1 MIKLFFKTAIYRL
14 RKDKFHSFLNI
25 GGLAL
30 GLVAFLYIATYT
42 FHEISYDSFHSKADR
57 IYRCV
62 AHIKLGETA
71 LDIPRSETPLAA
83 AAKNDFPEIE
93 EAIRLYPLT
102 EIITHYKDKKFVES
116 EICYADIEL
125 FDVFDFKLLEGN
137 PKTALR
143 ESNTIVLGKEVALKY
158 FGDENPMGKSILLT
172 TNKVPY
178 VVTGILD
185 EIPENSSLQSNIYA
199 SFCTLP
205 ESKRLDNWGSFNNTY
220 TYIVTKKGI
229 NIEEFETK
237 FDASIRKYEDAMIK
251 REMGISLSEF
261 ESQGNF
267 FIHKLQPLK
276 DIHLNSTYSENIST
290 YGNKRF
296 LVIFGIT
303 GLLILI
309 IAGFNFVNL
318 TTSRASLRAKE
329 IGIKKIIG
337 STRKS
342 IILQILI
349 EIFLHILIAL
359 VISIVVLLLILP
371 LLNNFSEIVIQPEFL
386 LNPLTSLTII
396 FIPLIITILA
406 GSYPAFL
413 ITAFKPVDVI
423 KRKLKE
429 GNSKS
434 FTRGGLVTIQFVV
447 FIGLVFCTLIIRR
460 QINYMHQQN
469 PGFEKENV
477 LVVENM
483 GYLDN
488 NRNSFKMEMLKNPSV
503 LSASYSSL
511 VPSVDDNAG
520 NIFCEKGSDKTH
532 SLNRMD
538 VDSDFQKTLKVQL
551 KDGRFFTNN
560 EASEKNNAIINEEA
574 ARLLGWSDCNEKYIH
589 DYNYGKDFKVIG
601 IMKDFHMKSLRDK
614 SQPLVIKYRNASR
627 YLSLNVQSDNLP
639 ELIKSVESQWGNFNK
654 EAPFEYFFL
663 DQSFNAQYK
672 SEERLAKVIGV
683 FTIFAI
689 MISCI
694 GLLGLV
700 SYAATQKKKEIG
712 IRKVNGAKVSE
723 ILGMLNRDFVK
734 WVAVAFIIAVPA
746 SYFAMNKWLEGF
758 AYKTTLSWW
767 IFALSGVI
775 ALGIALLTVSWQSW
789 KAANMNPVEALR
801 YE

>member
-1 MIKLFFKTAIYRL
+1 MFKLFLKTAIYRL
-14 RKDKFHSFLNI
+14 RKNKFHSFLNI

-30 GLVAFLYIATYT
+30 GLVAFLYIVTYT
-42 FHEISYDSFHSKADR
+42 FHELSYDSFHSKADR
-57 IYRCV
+57 ISRCV

-71 LDIPRSETPLAA
+71 LNIPRSETPLAA
-83 AAKNDFPEIE
+83 AAKNDFPEVE

-116 EICYADIEL
+116 EICYADAEL

-143 ESNTIVLGKEVALKY
+143 ESNTIILGKKVARRY
-158 FGDENPMGKSILLT
+158 FGDENPMGKTILLS

-199 SFCTLP
+199 SFCTLV
-205 ESKRLDNWGSFNNTY
+205 ESKRLDNWGAFNNTY
-220 TYIVTKKGI
+220 TYIVTKKGV
-229 NIEEFETK
+229 NIEEFEAK
-237 FDASIRKYEDAMIK
+237 FDASIRKYEDAMIQK
-251 REMGISLSEF
+251 EMGISLSEF
-261 ESQGNF
+261 ESQGNY
-267 FIHKLQPLK
+267 FIHKLQPLT

-296 LVIFGIT
+296 LIIFGIT

-329 IGIKKIIG
+329 IGVKKILG
-337 STRKS
+337 SPRKS
-342 IILQILI
+342 IILQILT
-349 EIFLHILIAL
+349 EIFIHTLIATIISILI
-359 VISIVVLLLILP
+359 LLLILP
-371 LLNNFSEIVIQPEFL
+371 FLNNFSEIVIKPEFF
-386 LNPLTSLTII
+386 LNPLTLLTII
-396 FIPLIITILA
+396 FTPIIITILA
-406 GSYPAFL
+406 GIYPAFL
-413 ITAFKPVDVI
+413 ITAYKPVDV
-423 KRKLKE
+423 LKKKFND

-434 FTRGGLVTIQFVV
+434 LTRSGLVTLQFVV

-460 QINYMHQQN
+460 QINYMQKQN

-477 LVVENM
+477 LVIENM

-511 VPSVDDNAG
+511 VPSVDDNSG
-520 NIFCEKGSDKTH
+520 NIFSEKGSDKTH
-532 SLNRMD
+532 SLNRMN

-551 KDGRFFTNN
+551 KEGRFFTDN

-574 ARLLGWSDCNEKYIH
+574 ARLLGWRDCNEKYIY
-589 DYNYGKDFKVIG
+589 DYNYQQEFKVIG
-601 IMKDFHMKSLRDK
+601 IMKDFHMRSLRDK
-614 SQPLVIKYRNASR
+614 SKPLIIKCRSTSR
-627 YLSLNVQSDNLP
+627 YLSLKIQTSDLP
-639 ELIKSVESQWGNFNK
+639 ALINSIKMQWENFNK
-654 EAPFEYFFL
+654 ETSFEYFFL

-700 SYAATQKKKEIG
+700 SYVAIQRQKEIG
-712 IRKVNGAKVSE
+712 IRKVNGATISE
-723 ILGMLNRDFVK
+723 ILIMLNKDFIK
-734 WVAVAFIIAVPA
+734 WVGIAFIIAVPV
-746 SYFAMNKWLEGF
+746 SYYAMNKWLEDF

-767 IFALSGVI
+767 LFALAGAF
-775 ALGIALLTVSWQSW
+775 ALIITLLTVSLQSW
-789 KAANMNPVEALR
+789 QAASKNPVESLR
-801 YE
+801 NE

>member
-1 MIKLFFKTAIYRL
+1 MIKLFLKTAIYRL
-14 RKDKFHSFLNI
+14 RKNKFHSFLNI

-30 GLVAFLYIATYT
+30 GLVAFLYIVTYT
-42 FHEISYDSFHSKADR
+42 FHELSYDSFHSKADR
-57 IYRCV
+57 ISRCV

-71 LDIPRSETPLAA
+71 LNIPRSETPLAA
-83 AAKNDFPEIE
+83 AAKNDFPEVE

-116 EICYADIEL
+116 EICYADAEL

-143 ESNTIVLGKEVALKY
+143 ESNTIILGKKVARRY
-158 FGDENPMGKSILLT
+158 FGDENPMGKTILLS

-199 SFCTLP
+199 SFCTLV
-205 ESKRLDNWGSFNNTY
+205 ESKRLDNWGAFNNTY
-220 TYIVTKKGI
+220 TYIVTKKGV
-229 NIEEFETK
+229 NIEEFEAK
-237 FDASIRKYEDAMIK
+237 FDASIRKYEDAMIQK
-251 REMGISLSEF
+251 EMGISLSEF
-261 ESQGNF
+261 ESQGNY
-267 FIHKLQPLK
+267 FIHKLQPLT

-296 LVIFGIT
+296 LIIFGIT

-329 IGIKKIIG
+329 IGVKKILG
-337 STRKS
+337 SPRKS
-342 IILQILI
+342 IILQILT
-349 EIFLHILIAL
+349 EIFIHTLIATIISILI
-359 VISIVVLLLILP
+359 LLLILP
-371 LLNNFSEIVIQPEFL
+371 FLNNFSEIVIKPEFF
-386 LNPLTSLTII
+386 LNPLTLLTII
-396 FIPLIITILA
+396 FTPIIITILA
-406 GSYPAFL
+406 GIYPAFL
-413 ITAFKPVDVI
+413 ITAYKPVDV
-423 KRKLKE
+423 LKKKFND

-434 FTRGGLVTIQFVV
+434 LTRSGLVTLQFVV

-460 QINYMHQQN
+460 QINYMQKQN

-477 LVVENM
+477 LVIENM

-511 VPSVDDNAG
+511 VPSVDDNSG
-520 NIFCEKGSDKTH
+520 NIFSEKGSDKTH
-532 SLNRMD
+532 SLNRMN

-551 KDGRFFTNN
+551 KEGIFFTDN

-574 ARLLGWSDCNEKYIH
+574 ARLLGWRDCNEKYIY
-589 DYNYGKDFKVIG
+589 DYNYQQEFKVIG
-601 IMKDFHMKSLRDK
+601 IMKDFHMRSLRDK
-614 SQPLVIKYRNASR
+614 SKPLIIKCRSTSR
-627 YLSLNVQSDNLP
+627 YLSLKIQTSDLP
-639 ELIKSVESQWGNFNK
+639 ALINSIKMQWENFNK
-654 EAPFEYFFL
+654 ETSFEYFFL

-700 SYAATQKKKEIG
+700 SYVAIQRQKEIG
-712 IRKVNGAKVSE
+712 IRKVNGATISE
-723 ILGMLNRDFVK
+723 ILIMLNKDFIK
-734 WVAVAFIIAVPA
+734 WVGIAFIIAVPV
-746 SYFAMNKWLEGF
+746 SYYAMNKWLEDF

-767 IFALSGVI
+767 LFALAGAF
-775 ALGIALLTVSWQSW
+775 ALIITLLTVSLQSW
-789 KAANMNPVEALR
+789 QAASKNPVESLR
-801 YE
+801 NE

>member
-1 MIKLFFKTAIYRL
+1 MIKSFLKTAIYRL
-14 RKDKFHSFLNI
+14 RKDMFHSFLNI

-42 FHEISYDSFHSKADR
+42 FYEISYDSFHTKADR

-62 AHIKLGETA
+62 VHLKFGETV

-102 EIITHYKDKKFVES
+102 EIITHYKDKKYVES
-116 EICYADIEL
+116 EICYADVEL

-205 ESKRLDNWGSFNNTY
+205 ESKRIDNWGSFNNVY

-229 NIEEFETK
+229 NIEEFEAK
-237 FDASIRKYEDAMIK
+237 FDASIRKYEDAMIQK
-251 REMGISLSEF
+251 EMGISLAEF
-261 ESQGNF
+261 ESQGNV

-276 DIHLNSTYSENIST
+276 DIHLNSTYSENLST

-296 LVIFGIT
+296 LIIFGIT

-309 IAGFNFVNL
+309 IACFNFVNL

-329 IGIKKIIG
+329 IGVKKIFG
-337 STRKS
+337 SSRKS
-342 IILQILI
+342 LILQILI
-349 EIFLHILIAL
+349 EIFLHSLIAL
-359 VISIVVLLLILP
+359 IISIVILLLILP
-371 LLNNFSEIVIQPEFL
+371 FLNNFSEIVIKPEFL
-386 LNPLTSLTII
+386 LNPLTLLTII
-396 FIPLIITILA
+396 FIPLVITLFA
-406 GSYPAFL
+406 GGYPAFL
-413 ITAFKPVDVI
+413 ITAFKPIDVI
-423 KRKLKE
+423 KKKFKE

-434 FTRGGLVTIQFVV
+434 LTRGGLVTIQFVV
-447 FIGLVFCTLIIRR
+447 FISLVFCTLIIRQ
-460 QINYMHQQN
+460 QINYMHKQN
-469 PGFEKENV
+469 PGFEKKNV
-477 LVVENM
+477 LVIENM
-483 GYLDN
+483 GYLKND
-488 NRNSFKMEMLKNPSV
+488 RNSFKMEILKNPSV

-511 VPSVDDNAG
+511 VPSVEDNSG

-532 SLNRMD
+532 SLNIMN

-551 KDGRFFTNN
+551 KIGSFFTDN

-574 ARLLGWSDCNEKYIH
+574 ARLLGWSDCNEKYIY
-589 DYNYGKDFKVIG
+589 DYNYKKDFKVIG
-601 IMKDFHMKSLRDK
+601 IMKDFHMKSLREK
-614 SQPLVIKYRNASR
+614 SRPLIIKYRNTSR
-627 YLSLNVQSDNLP
+627 YLSLNIQSGNVP
-639 ELIKSVESQWGNFNK
+639 QLIKSIESQWESFNK

-672 SEERLAKVIGV
+672 SEDRLAKVIGV

-689 MISCI
+689 MIACM

-700 SYAATQKKKEIG
+700 SYAATQKQKEIG

-723 ILGMLNRDFVK
+723 ILSMLNKDFIK
-734 WVAVAFIIAVPA
+734 WVGIAFILAAPI
-746 SYFAMNKWLEGF
+746 SYYAMNEWLKGF

-767 IFALSGVI
+767 IFALSGLI

-789 KAANMNPVEALR
+789 RAATRNPVEALR

>member
-1 MIKLFFKTAIYRL
+1 MIKLFLKTAIYRL
-14 RKDKFHSFLNI
+14 QKNKFHSFLNI

-62 AHIKLGETA
+62 AHIKLGE
-71 LDIPRSETPLAA
+71 LVQDLPRSEIPLAA
-83 AAKNDFPEIE
+83 TVKNDLPEIE
-93 EAIRLYPLT
+93 ETVRLWPLT

-116 EICYADIEL
+116 EMCYADVEL
-125 FDVFDFKLLEGN
+125 FNVFDFKLLEGN

-143 ESNTIVLGKEVALKY
+143 ESNTIVLGKEVAHKY
-158 FGDENPMGKSILLT
+158 FGNENPMGKSILLT

-205 ESKRLDNWGSFNNTY
+205 ISKRLDDWGSFKNTY
-220 TYIVTKKGI
+220 TYIVTKKGT
-229 NIEEFETK
+229 NIEAFEAK
-237 FDASIRKYEDAMIK
+237 FDASIRKYEDAMIQ
-251 REMGISLSEF
+251 RVTGVSLAEY
-261 ESQGNF
+261 ESQGNV
-267 FIHKLQPLK
+267 FIHKLQPLM
-276 DIHLNSTYSENIST
+276 DIHLNATYSENLST

-329 IGIKKIIG
+329 IGVKKIIG

-342 IILQILI
+342 IILQILV
-349 EIFLHILIAL
+349 EIFIHTLIAL
-359 VISIVVLLLILP
+359 IISIIILLLILP
-371 LLNNFSEIVIQPEFL
+371 FLNNFSGIVIKSEFL
-386 LNPLTSLTII
+386 LNPLTLLTII

-406 GSYPAFL
+406 GIYPAFF
-413 ITAFKPVDVI
+413 ITAFNPVDVI
-423 KRKLKE
+423 KRKFNE

-434 FTRGGLVTIQFVV
+434 LSRGALVTLQFVV
-447 FIGLVFCTLIIRR
+447 FICLVFCTFIIRR
-460 QINYMHQQN
+460 QINYMQKQN

-483 GYLDN
+483 GYLNN
-488 NRNSFKMEMLKNPSV
+488 NRNSFKMEILKNPSV

-511 VPSVDDNAG
+511 VPSSEGGSSNL
-520 NIFCEKGSDKTH
+520 FCEKGSDKKH
-532 SLNRMD
+532 LINIMD
-538 VDSDFQKTLKVQL
+538 IDSDFQKTLKVQL
-551 KDGRFFTNN
+551 KAGRFFTDN

-574 ARLLGWSDCNEKYIH
+574 AKLLGWSDCNEKYIY
-589 DYNYGKDFKVIG
+589 DYDYKKDFKVIG

-614 SQPLVIKYRNASR
+614 SLPFVIKCRNTSR
-627 YLSLNVQSDNLP
+627 CLSLNIQTGDLP
-639 ELIKSVESQWGNFNK
+639 ALINSIKSQWENFYK
-654 EAPFEYFFL
+654 KAPFEYFFL

-683 FTIFAI
+683 FTVFAI
-689 MISCI
+689 MIACI

-700 SYAATQKKKEIG
+700 SYVATQKQKEIG
-712 IRKVNGAKVSE
+712 IRKINGAKISE
-723 ILGMLNRDFVK
+723 ILIMLNKDFVK
-734 WVAVAFIIAVPA
+734 WVGIAFIIAVPV
-746 SYFAMNKWLEGF
+746 SYYAMNKWLEGF
-758 AYKTTLSWW
+758 VYRTTLSWW
-767 IFALSGVI
+767 IFALAGVV

-789 KAANMNPVEALR
+789 RAATKNPVDALR